1 MPDMSPIKNPP
12 FPNPIQAFFQCS
24 AVNPPVFLMPLPAR
38 NAAPPLENWMMT
50 GELMSLAACSTA
62 LIVEVEVQ
70 LKAAEEN
77 TN

>member
-1 MPDMSPIKNPP
+1 
-12 FPNPIQAFFQCS
+12 
-24 AVNPPVFLMPLPAR
+24 MPLPAR

-50 GELMSLAACSTA
+50 GELISLAACSTA